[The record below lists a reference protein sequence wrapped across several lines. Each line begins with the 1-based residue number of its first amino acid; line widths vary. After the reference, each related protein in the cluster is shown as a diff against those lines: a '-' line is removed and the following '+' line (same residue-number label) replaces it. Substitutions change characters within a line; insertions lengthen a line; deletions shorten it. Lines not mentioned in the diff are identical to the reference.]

1 MAVNKITVINA
12 RYGICHGGA
21 GNSVRIVSE
30 PGLIIKYQ

>member
-21 GNSVRIVSE
+21 GKKSNSVLAAGV
-30 PGLIIKYQ
+30 IIKYQ